1 LLLLINKIFINAGR
15 ILFLLALFILSVNHL
30 SAQNDNFPVGT
41 RASALANAYVAES
54 DLWSVSHNQAGLGFY
69 PHFAIGFHHEN
80 KFVVPEYSLH
90 AMALTVPGL
99 SGTLGFSYSY
109 FGYTKFN
116 ESKFGLAYGKAFGNK
131 FAFGVQLN
139 YHHTYLE
146 GDFGNRN
153 ALSVEGGLQYK
164 PTDKIVLAAH
174 VFNPTRAT
182 ISESVLDTIPTIM
195 KVGTSI
201 RPFEKIFVSL
211 EVEKYL
217 EEDVNIKTGLE
228 YLLFE
233 SLYLRGGLSTKP
245 LTTTFGLGYKIKKL
259 SADIAFTNHEIL
271 GFTPH
276 FSLQVEF
283 N

>member
-1 LLLLINKIFINAGR
+1 MSFQQNNILINTCR
-15 ILFLLALFILSVNHL
+15 ILFLLVLNILFFNHL
-30 SAQNDNFPVGT
+30 SAQNNNFPVGS
-41 RASALANAYVAES
+41 RASALANASVAES
-54 DLWSVSHNQAGLGFY
+54 EIWSVSHNQAGLGFY

-90 AMALTVPGL
+90 AMALTLPGL
-99 SGTLGFSYSY
+99 NGTLGFSYSY
-109 FGYTKFN
+109 FGYKVFN
-116 ESKFGLAYGKAFGNK
+116 ESKFGLAYGTAFGNK
-131 FAFGVQLN
+131 FAFGIQLN
-139 YHHTYLE
+139 FHHTYLE
-146 GDFGNRN
+146 GDYGNRN

-164 PTDKIVLAAH
+164 PTDKIVVAAH
-174 VFNPTRAT
+174 VFNPTRST

-195 KVGTSI
+195 KAGTSI
-201 RPFEKIFVSL
+201 RPFEKILVSL

-217 EEDVNIKTGLE
+217 EEAVNIKAGLE

-233 SLYLRGGLSTKP
+233 SLFLRGGISTEP
-245 LTTTFGLGYKIKKL
+245 LTSTFGLGYKMKKL
-259 SADIAFTNHEIL
+259 SADIAFTHHEIL

>member
-1 LLLLINKIFINAGR
+1 MSNNAGR
-15 ILFLLALFILSVNHL
+15 IIILLALLVFSVNYS

-41 RASALANAYVAES
+41 RASAMANAYVAES

-90 AMALTVPGL
+90 ALGATLPGL
-99 SGTLGFSYSY
+99 NGTLGFSYSY
-109 FGYTKFN
+109 FGYTQFN
-116 ESKFGLAYGKAFGNK
+116 ESKFGLAYGKSFGDK
-131 FAFGVQLN
+131 FSFGVQIN

-146 GDFGNRN
+146 GDYGNRN
-153 ALSVEGGLQYK
+153 ALTVEGGLQYK
-164 PTDKIVLAAH
+164 PVEKIVIAAH
-174 VFNPTRAT
+174 IFNPTRST

-201 RPFEKIFVSL
+201 RPIDRLYIGLEAEKEL
-211 EVEKYL
+211 D
-217 EEDVNIKTGLE
+217 EDLNLKTGVE
-228 YLLFE
+228 YLILE
-233 SLYLRGGLSTKP
+233 SIFLRGGFSTKP
-245 LTTTFGLGYKIKKL
+245 VNTTFGLGYKIKKL
-259 SADIAFTNHEIL
+259 SADIAFTHHEIL

-276 FSLQVEF
+276 FSFQVEF